1 MEYVN
6 ALEPLLC
13 ITLSICLGVML
24 GALVVL
30 HQNKKEIEDLGS
42 ELDKFRELYF
52 ELLNALSKRK

>member
-6 ALEPLLC
+6 AFEPFLC
-13 ITLSICLGVML
+13 ITLSVCLGVLL

-30 HQNKKEIEDLGS
+30 HKNKKEMEALGS

>member
-6 ALEPLLC
+6 AFEPLLC
-13 ITLSICLGVML
+13 ITLSVCLGVLL

-30 HQNKKEIEDLGS
+30 HKNKKEMEALGS